1 MRNVAIAL
9 AALTLIAALPTVF
22 SADECAAPG
31 SGSFCIPIAATRP
44 TSPPGVPQI
53 PNEPFFGTYY
63 LWLGA
68 GHCTSI
74 NLNDCRSFHADSHGF
89 ALPNEAGGGRTPGFD
104 LFGLLYQESNG
115 APGLQRYFTTR
126 VSDTM
131 VLI

>member
-9 AALTLIAALPTVF
+9 AALTLIAALPTVL
-22 SADECAAPG
+22 SADECAAAG
-31 SGSFCIPIAATRP
+31 SGSLCIPIAATRP

-68 GHCTSI
+68 GHCTTFD
-74 NLNDCRSFHADSHGF
+74 LNDCRSVGANRFGF
-89 ALPNEAGGGRTPGFD
+89 ALPNEVGGGRTPGVGI
-104 LFGLLYQESNG
+104 FGLLYQETNG

-126 VSDTM
+126 LSDTM
-131 VLI
+131 VLT